1 MPVYKDKVPTKDGRV
16 WFYKTRYTDIFG
28 NKKQIKS
35 KKFATRSEA
44 KKAEAKF
51 LVDVGSPEINSSG
64 NMTFRDLYE
73 KFYENRRSEVKDTT
87 IRNYANKVKFLECF
101 MDVRCADYTLEMY
114 DTWKRDINN
123 NPAISLVYKNDIL
136 KFWKSILN
144 YGMTWYNLDFNK
156 VYRRMTTFKD
166 PNGMKKEMLIFT
178 YDEFKKYIAIE
189 EDLRFKCLWKTFY
202 YCGLRC
208 GEARGLLWECVDFE
222 NKKIKIDKQVQSN
235 AENNRHGWYFT
246 TPKTRD
252 SNRTIPM
259 CDSLYNDLLEYYN
272 FLKKFKNFRDEF
284 FVFGENFGIEPFALK
299 NLRRRHKMNCEAAG
313 LKYIRIHDFRHSC
326 VSLLINS
333 GASPVMVAK
342 YMGHTKIDVTLNTY
356 SHLFESALDHV
367 VGIINNLEVDI

>member
-1 MPVYKDKVPTKDGRV
+1 MPVYKDKVPTKDGRI

-35 KKFATRSEA
+35 KKFATKGEA
-44 KKAEAKF
+44 KNAEAKF
-51 LVDVGSPEINSSG
+51 LVEVGSPDINLAG
-64 NMTFRDLYE
+64 NMTFKELYE
-73 KFYENRRSEVKDTT
+73 KFYENRRNEVKETT
-87 IRNYANKVKFLECF
+87 IRNYGNKYKHIECF
-101 MDVRCADYTLEMY
+101 MEVRCADYSLEMF
-114 DTWKRDINN
+114 DTWKKSISD
-123 NPAISLVYKNDIL
+123 NPSISLAYKNDLL

-178 YDEFKKYIAIE
+178 YDDFKKYIAVE
-189 EDLRFKCLWKTFY
+189 EDLKYRCLWKTLY
-202 YCGLRC
+202 YCGLRI
-208 GEARGLLWECVDFE
+208 GEARGLMWECIDFK
-222 NKKIKIDKQVQSN
+222 NKKIKIDKQVQHYERGRN
-235 AENNRHGWYFT
+235 HWYISS
-246 TPKTRD
+246 PKTRD
-252 SNRTIPM
+252 SNRLIPM
-259 CDSLYNDLLEYYN
+259 CDSLYDDLLEYYN
-272 FLKKFKNFRDEF
+272 FLKRFKNFRDEF
-284 FVFGENFGIEPFALK
+284 FVFGQNFGIEPFSPDVI
-299 NLRRRHKMNCEAAG
+299 RDRHRLNCDSAG